1 MVVVMVVAMVV
12 VKLSV
17 HGAVIVVVVVTCYE
31 GQNPGHQL
39 DDLRVFDKDSNNGEN
54 QGTDKNQEPNY
65 RESLRS
71 CKPTWKQILHFSIY
85 KVMKNRKNID

>member
-1 MVVVMVVAMVV
+1 MVVMVVVMVVAMVV

-17 HGAVIVVVVVTCYE
+17 HEAVIVMVVVTCYE

-54 QGTDKNQEPNY
+54 QGTDKNQESNY
-65 RESLRS
+65 RESLNR
-71 CKPTWKQILHFSIY
+71 CQPT
-85 KVMKNRKNID
+85 